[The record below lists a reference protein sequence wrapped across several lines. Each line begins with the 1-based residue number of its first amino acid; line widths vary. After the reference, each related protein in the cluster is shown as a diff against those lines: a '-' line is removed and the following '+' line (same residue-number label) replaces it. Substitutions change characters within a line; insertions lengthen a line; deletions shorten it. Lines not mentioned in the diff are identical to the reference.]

1 MIVVQHATEPRPA
14 GDLVASP
21 LPVRR
26 DSLSLDQLS
35 TEPLM
40 KAFPLVVGDELFDH
54 VPEMPLAEE
63 NQVIEA
69 LVFDGLDWTGRDE
82 ESSQD
87 GAVNSR
93 RSTRS
98 LARLGHARNRSH
110 WLRPREVVH
119 SLEIE
124 PELWC
129 LAKGP
134 T

>member
-1 MIVVQHATEPRPA
+1 MPPSRDRQAILSQAPF
-14 GDLVASP
+14 
-21 LPVRR
+21 PVRR
-26 DSLSLDQLS
+26 DSLQLHQLS

-40 KAFPLVVGDELFDH
+40 KAFPLVVGHELLGH

-98 LARLGHARNRSH
+98 LARLGHASNRSH
-110 WLRPREVVH
+110 RPRPREIMH
-119 SLEIE
+119 RLEIE
-124 PELWC
+124 PELRC
-129 LAKGP
+129 LAKGA